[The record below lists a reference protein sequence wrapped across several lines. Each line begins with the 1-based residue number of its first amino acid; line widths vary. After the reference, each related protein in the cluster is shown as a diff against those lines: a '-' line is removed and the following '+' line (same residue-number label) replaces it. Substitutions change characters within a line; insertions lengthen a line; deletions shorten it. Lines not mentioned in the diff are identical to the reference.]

1 MNLENIIVCAI
12 CLVSIA
18 IVGYFMYTKVTAQ
31 NQEMHKLSKR
41 CEAIE
46 MLFARPPPP
55 DDLQAMYKPKYAPER
70 PTPPSGNSQHQ
81 SQTEHQH
88 PMYEQHTQQ
97 PHDRPSLRSPPCE
110 SAMCD
115 LEPLQI
121 DTNEDELDHIV
132 NAELNKVIEENKASP
147 KRKTGKR
154 SSSKKRLSE

>member
-12 CLVSIA
+12 CLVAIA

-31 NQEMHKLSKR
+31 NQEMLKISKR

-55 DDLQAMYKPKYAPER
+55 DDLQAMYRPKYAAER
-70 PTPPSGNSQHQ
+70 PAPVNSQHQ
-81 SQTEHQH
+81 SQTERQ
-88 PMYEQHTQQ
+88 Y
-97 PHDRPSLRSPPCE
+97 DRPSPRSPPCE

-121 DTNEDELDHIV
+121 DTNEDELDYIV
-132 NAELNKVIEENKASP
+132 NAELNKVIEENASP

-154 SSSKKRLSE
+154 T

>member
-12 CLVSIA
+12 CLVAIA

-31 NQEMHKLSKR
+31 NQEMFKLSKR

-46 MLFARPPPP
+46 MMFARPPPP
-55 DDLQAMYKPKYAPER
+55 DDLKAMYRPKYTYRNTSE
-70 PTPPSGNSQHQ
+70 TS
-81 SQTEHQH
+81 TQH
-88 PMYEQHTQQ
+88 PDTDKHLTVHEHEERAQ
-97 PHDRPSLRSPPCE
+97 PRSPPCE

-115 LEPLQI
+115 LEPLHI

-132 NAELNKVIEENKASP
+132 NAELNKVIIEEDKASP

-154 SSSKKRLSE
+154 SPSKKID

>member
-12 CLVSIA
+12 CLVAIA

-31 NQEMHKLSKR
+31 NQEMLKLSKR

-46 MLFARPPPP
+46 MMFARPPPP
-55 DDLQAMYKPKYAPER
+55 DDLQAMYRPKYAPPQER
-70 PTPPSGNSQHQ
+70 RQV
-81 SQTEHQH
+81 
-88 PMYEQHTQQ
+88 YEQRRQQ
-97 PHDRPSLRSPPCE
+97 PSPPCK

-132 NAELNKVIEENKASP
+132 NAELSKVIEEDKASP
-147 KRKTGKR
+147 KRKSGKR
-154 SSSKKRLSE
+154 PSSKKSD